1 MVLIRELRG
10 DESAM
15 KILWKTALL
24 ASAATG
30 LAAEAAAAD
39 DSLEAR
45 LAMVSDQ
52 LIVSGERIAYTGERT
67 ATATK
72 TDTALV
78 DIPQSISL
86 ITRDLIDDQ
95 MMRSMADVVRYVPGV
110 SMGQGEGHRD
120 APTLRGN
127 ASTADFYVDGVRDD
141 VQYYRDLYNAERLEI
156 LKGPNAMIFG
166 RGGAGGVI
174 NRVTKT
180 AGFEPVEAL
189 TLQGGS
195 FGFARGALDIGA
207 AFSPSAAGRLN
218 TFYENS
224 DSYRDFTDIERFGVN
239 PTLHFAP
246 TDATS
251 IDVTYE
257 FVSDNRT
264 VDRGVPSENG
274 LPYAGDRRA
283 FFGNPDASFSKVD
296 VHAGDFAVSH
306 AFSDTLTIRNR
317 LRVADYDKYYQNV
330 HAGAA
335 VDVNGDVALQAY
347 FSGAKRQNFFNQTDL
362 IWNVQTGAFAHTFLV
377 GGEIGLQDTD
387 NIRSENNDAAGS
399 VSVASPTIF
408 TPPVFL
414 ALRND
419 NHVDLTT
426 ASAYIQ
432 DQIDAADWLQLI
444 GGVRFDHFDLEFSD
458 NLTPT
463 DLERTDNVWS
473 PRGGVIV
480 KPTGSSS
487 IYASY
492 SKSFLPQSGD
502 QFSSLS
508 ASTAA
513 LEPESFENIEA
524 GVKWELRDRLT
535 FSAAVY
541 RLDRENTR
549 AIDPVTSQ
557 TVLTGAARSKG
568 VEISLAGSLTDRWEV
583 LAGYTLQNAEITRD
597 TTAATAGREIPL
609 VPKHAFAIWNA
620 YRFTQNWRASV
631 GIIHQTDQFASI
643 SNAVTLPAFT
653 RVDAAIYYTLN
664 ERFEA
669 QLNVE
674 NLFDETYFGTAHND
688 NNITPG
694 SPRAFRVSLTGRL

>member
-1 MVLIRELRG
+1 MNSLR
-10 DESAM
+10 
-15 KILWKTALL
+15 KTALL
-24 ASAATG
+24 AGAATG
-30 LAAEAAAAD
+30 LAGGAAAAED
-39 DSLEAR
+39 LETR

-52 LIVSGERIAYTGERT
+52 LIVTGERVAYTGERT

-72 TDTALV
+72 TDTALI

-110 SMGQGEGHRD
+110 AMGQGEGHRD

-141 VQYYRDLYNAERLEI
+141 VQYYRDLYNAERLEV
-156 LKGPNAMIFG
+156 LKGPNAMVFG
-166 RGGAGGVI
+166 RGGGGGVI

-180 AGFEPVEAL
+180 AGFDPVEAL

-195 FGFARGALDIGA
+195 FGFARGALDIGS
-207 AFSPSAAGRLN
+207 AFSASAAGRLN
-218 TFYENS
+218 AFYENS
-224 DSYRDFTDIERFGVN
+224 DSYRDFTSIERFGVN
-239 PTLHFAP
+239 PTLRFAP

-257 FVSDNRT
+257 FVSDERT

-283 FFGNPDASFSKVD
+283 FFGNPDASFSTVD
-296 VHAGDFAVSH
+296 VHAGDFAFAH
-306 AFSDTLTIRNR
+306 AFSDALTIRNHLR
-317 LRVADYDKYYQNV
+317 LADYDKYYQNL
-330 HAGAA
+330 HANSA
-335 VDVNGDVALQAY
+335 VDVNGNVALQAY
-347 FSGAKRQNFFNQTDL
+347 FSGAKRQNVFNQTD
-362 IWNVQTGAFAHTFLV
+362 IVWKAQTGPVAHAFLI
-377 GGEIGLQDTD
+377 GGEVGQQDTD
-387 NIRSENNDAAGS
+387 NIRSENNDAAGT
-399 VSVASPTIF
+399 VTVANPTIF

-414 ALRND
+414 DLRND

-426 ASAYIQ
+426 ASAYVQ
-432 DQIDAADWLQLI
+432 DQIDVADWLQLI
-444 GGVRFDHFDLEFSD
+444 GGVRFDHFNLEFSD
-458 NLTPT
+458 NLTPA
-463 DLERTDNVWS
+463 DLQRTDNVWS
-473 PRGGVIV
+473 PRGGVIL
-480 KPTGSSS
+480 KPTAGSSL
-487 IYASY
+487 YFSY

-535 FSAAVY
+535 FSAAAY
-541 RLDRENTR
+541 RLDRKNTR
-549 AIDPVTSQ
+549 AIDPATNQ

-568 VEISLAGSLTDRWEV
+568 VEISLAGSVTDRWEI
-583 LAGYTLQNAEITRD
+583 LAGYTLQDAEITRD
-597 TTAATAGREIPL
+597 TTAAAAGRQIPL

-620 YRFTQNWRASV
+620 YSFTENWRASV
-631 GIIHQTDQFASI
+631 GVIHQTDQFASI
-643 SNAVTLPAFT
+643 SNAVILPGFT
-653 RVDAAIYYTLN
+653 RVDAAVYYTLN
-664 ERFEA
+664 EHFEA

-674 NLFDETYFGTAHND
+674 NLFDEAYFGTAHND

-694 SPRAFRVSLTGRL
+694 SPRAFRVSVTGRL

>member
-1 MVLIRELRG
+1 MG
-10 DESAM
+10 MTGKSAT
-15 KILWKTALL
+15 IGLL
-24 ASAATG
+24 AGSALSLGATS
-30 LAAEAAAAD
+30 LRAE
-39 DSLEAR
+39 DSLDMK
-45 LAMVSDQ
+45 LAMIADQ
-52 LIVSGERIAYTGERT
+52 VVVTGERVEYASEHT
-67 ATATK
+67 ASATK
-72 TDTALV
+72 TDTLLV

-127 ASTADFYVDGVRDD
+127 SSTADFYVDGVRDD
-141 VQYYRDLYNAERLEI
+141 VQYYRDLYNAERIEI

-180 AGFEPVEAL
+180 AGFEPVQAL

-195 FGFARGALDIGA
+195 FGFARGAIDAGV
-207 AFSPSAAGRLN
+207 AFSDSAAGRLN
-218 TFYENS
+218 AFYENS
-224 DSYRDFTDIERFGVN
+224 DSYRDFTGIERFGIN
-239 PTLHFAP
+239 PTLRFTP
-246 TDATS
+246 TGATS
-251 IDVTYE
+251 VDVTYE
-257 FVSDNRT
+257 YVSDQRT

-283 FFGNPDASFSKVD
+283 YFGNPDASFSDVD

-306 AFSDTLTIRNR
+306 DFSDALTLRNHMR
-317 LRVADYDKYYQNV
+317 IADYDKYYQNV
-330 HAGAA
+330 HANSPVAA
-335 VDVNGDVALQAY
+335 NGDVALQAY
-347 FSGAKRQNFFNQTDL
+347 FSGAHRQNFFNQTDL
-362 IWNVQTGAFAHTFLV
+362 IWKAQMGSIAHTILI
-377 GGEIGLQDTD
+377 GGEVGVQDTD
-387 NIRSENNDAAGS
+387 NLRSANNNAAGI
-399 VSVASPTIF
+399 VNVAAPTTYAPAIF
-408 TPPVFL
+408 L
-414 ALRND
+414 GLQND
-419 NHVDLTT
+419 NHVDLST

-432 DQIDAADWLQLI
+432 DQIDVASWLQLI
-444 GGVRFDHFDLEFSD
+444 AGVRYDRFDLEFSD

-463 DLERTDNVWS
+463 DLERVDAEWS

-480 KPTGSSS
+480 KPTASSS
-487 IYASY
+487 LYASY

-502 QFSSLS
+502 QFGSLS
-508 ASTAA
+508 PTTAA
-513 LEPESFENIEA
+513 LEPETFENIEA
-524 GVKWELRDRLT
+524 GVKWEPRAGLT
-535 FSAAVY
+535 LSAAVY

-549 AIDPVTSQ
+549 AIDPLTSQ
-557 TVLTGAARSKG
+557 TVLTGAQRSKG
-568 VEISLAGSLTDRWEV
+568 FELSLAGSMTDRWEI
-583 LAGYTLQNAEITRD
+583 LAGYTLQDAEITRD
-597 TTAATAGREIPL
+597 TAAAAAGSEVPL
-609 VPKHAFAIWNA
+609 APRHAFAIWNA
-620 YRFTQNWRASV
+620 YTFTDHWRGSV
-631 GIIHQTDQFASI
+631 GVIHQTDQFASI
-643 SNAVTLPAFT
+643 SNAVTLPGFT

>member
-1 MVLIRELRG
+1 MRGMIKTPFLAGAAMV
-10 DESAM
+10 A
-15 KILWKTALL
+15 ALP
-24 ASAATG
+24 
-30 LAAEAAAAD
+30 AAAQDAQ
-39 DSLEAR
+39 EMR
-45 LAMVSDQ
+45 LAMISDQ
-52 LIVSGERIAYTGERT
+52 VIVTGERVEYANAHT

-78 DIPQSISL
+78 NIPQSISL

-95 MMRSMADVVRYVPGV
+95 MMRSMADVVQYVPGV
-110 SMGQGEGHRD
+110 QMGQGEGHRD

-141 VQYYRDLYNAERLEI
+141 VQYYRDLFNAERIEI

-166 RGGAGGVI
+166 RGGGGGVI

-180 AGFEPVEAL
+180 ANFDPVHAI

-195 FGFARGALDIGA
+195 FGFARGAIDSGLV
-207 AFSPSAAGRLN
+207 FSPTAAARLN
-218 TFYENS
+218 AFYENS
-224 DSYRDFTDIERFGVN
+224 DSYRDYAGIERFGVS
-239 PTLHFAP
+239 PTLRFAP
-246 TDATS
+246 SDRTS

-257 FVSDNRT
+257 FLSDERT
-264 VDRGVPSENG
+264 VDRGVPSDNG
-274 LPYAGDRRA
+274 LPYSGDRRA
-283 FFGNPDASFSKVD
+283 FFGNPDESFSEAY
-296 VHAGDFAVSH
+296 VHTGDFAFAH
-306 AFSDTLTIRNR
+306 EFNDALTLRNHLR
-317 LRVADYDKYYQNV
+317 LADYDKHYQNI
-330 HAGAA
+330 HAGGSVGSTGTAGE
-335 VDVNGDVALQAY
+335 VPLQAY
-347 FSGAKRQNFFNQTDL
+347 FSDTDRRNFFNQTDL
-362 IWNVQTGAFAHTFLV
+362 IWKTDTGAIGHTILI
-377 GGEIGLQDTD
+377 GGEIGVQDTD
-387 NIRSENNDAAGS
+387 NLRSENNNSAGI
-399 VSVASPTIF
+399 VTIANPTTFAPAMFSSQI
-408 TPPVFL
+408 
-414 ALRND
+414 RND

-432 DQIDAADWLQLI
+432 DQIDVASWLQLI
-444 GGVRFDHFDLEFSD
+444 GGVRFDHFELDFSD
-458 NLTPT
+458 NRSPT
-463 DLERTDNVWS
+463 RLSRTDNVWS

-480 KPTGSSS
+480 KPTEKSS

-513 LEPESFENIEA
+513 LEPESFENIEV
-524 GVKWELRDRLT
+524 GMKIEPREGLS
-535 FSAAVY
+535 FSASLY

-549 AIDPVTSQ
+549 AIDPVTNL
-557 TVLTGAARSKG
+557 TVLTGAQRSKG
-568 VEISLAGSLTDRWEV
+568 LEISLAGSVTDRWEV

-597 TTAATAGREIPL
+597 TRSAAAGAEVAL

-620 YRFTQNWRASV
+620 YSITDQWRASV
-631 GIIHQTDQFASI
+631 GVIHQSDQFASI
-643 SNAVTLPAFT
+643 SNKVALPGYT
-653 RVDAAIYYTLN
+653 RVDAAIYFTLN

-674 NLFDETYFGTAHND
+674 NLFDKHYFPTAHND